1 MKQEGTNQKTKSLT
15 LFGFFAMTASMVMA
29 VYEYPTF
36 ATSKLHLVFYLLLGG
51 FLWFIPVALCA
62 AEMATVDGWEK
73 GGVFTWTGKNLGK
86 KYGFA
91 NLFFEFFEIT
101 VGFVTMIYFIL
112 GALSYVFNWPALNSN
127 PVIKFIGVL
136 VIFWVLALS
145 QFGGTKYTAKIAKIG
160 FVIGILLPA
169 AILII
174 LSLIYI
180 IQGNPIYISSKDT
193 FVPNFSN
200 VNTLVVFV
208 SFILSYMGVEAS
220 ATHANEMEN
229 PKRDYP
235 LAMLLLVIVAIVVST
250 LGGLAIAA
258 VIPQDQINLSAGVV
272 QTFAVLLG
280 HFTTHNTILVKIIAI
295 LLAFGV
301 IAEVS
306 SWVVGPTRGMIIAAE
321 EGAIPKLWA
330 KTNEHD
336 VPVYLVI
343 AQGILVTIWDAVL
356 TFGAG
361 GSNLSFLAAMS
372 LTVVIY
378 LTGYILFFVGYIKA
392 ILGKGLNGS
401 YQMPG
406 GKGVKLV
413 VAIVGLATSIF
424 AFFISF
430 VPPTSIASSMVQSH
444 EYMWM
449 LIISYLVAL
458 VLPFAIYAFCQKYMH
473 AHEGNVHHAVATHK
487 H

>member
-1 MKQEGTNQKTKSLT
+1 MKQEGTTKKSLT

-112 GALSYVFNWPALNSN
+112 GALSYVFDWPALNSN
-127 PVIKFIGVL
+127 PMIKFIGVL
-136 VIFWVLALS
+136 VIFWILALS

-160 FVIGILLPA
+160 FIVGILLPA

-174 LSLIYI
+174 LALVYI

-193 FVPNFSN
+193 FVPDFTK

-220 ATHANEMEN
+220 ATHANEMDN
-229 PKRDYP
+229 PKKEYP

-280 HFTTHNTILVKIIAI
+280 HFTANNTILVKIIAL

-321 EGAIPKLWA
+321 EGAIPKSWA

-336 VPVYLVI
+336 VPVYLDI
-343 AQGILVTIWDAVL
+343 AQGIIVSIWDAVL

-378 LTGYILFFVGYIKA
+378 LSGYILFFVGYIKA
-392 ILGKGLNGS
+392 ILGEGLNGA

-406 GKGVKLV
+406 GKPVKII
-413 VAIVGLATSIF
+413 VAIIGLATSIF

-430 VPPTSIASSMVQSH
+430 VPPTSIAGNAVQSH

-449 LIISYLVAL
+449 LIISYVISLI
-458 VLPFAIYAFCQKYMH
+458 LPFAIYDLCQKYMH
-473 AHEGNVHHAVATHK
+473 SHEGNIHHIVVGHK

>member
-1 MKQEGTNQKTKSLT
+1 
-15 LFGFFAMTASMVMA
+15 
-29 VYEYPTF
+29 
-36 ATSKLHLVFYLLLGG
+36 
-51 FLWFIPVALCA
+51 
-62 AEMATVDGWEK
+62 
-73 GGVFTWTGKNLGK
+73 
-86 KYGFA
+86 
-91 NLFFEFFEIT
+91 
-101 VGFVTMIYFIL
+101 MIYFIL
-112 GALSYVFNWPALNSN
+112 GALSYVFDWPALNSN
-127 PVIKFIGVL
+127 PMIKFIGVL
-136 VIFWVLALS
+136 VIFWILALS

-160 FVIGILLPA
+160 FIVGILLPA

-174 LSLIYI
+174 LALIYI

-193 FVPNFSN
+193 FVPDFTK

-220 ATHANEMEN
+220 ATHANEMDN
-229 PKRDYP
+229 PKKEYP

-258 VIPQDQINLSAGVV
+258 VIPQNQINLSAGVV
-272 QTFAVLLG
+272 QTFVVLLG
-280 HFTTHNTILVKIIAI
+280 HFTANNTILVKIIAL

-321 EGAIPKLWA
+321 EGAIPKSWA

-343 AQGILVTIWDAVL
+343 AQGIIVSIWDAVL

-378 LTGYILFFVGYIKA
+378 LSGYILFFVGYIKA
-392 ILGKGLNGS
+392 ILGEGLNGA

-406 GKGVKLV
+406 GKPVKII
-413 VAIVGLATSIF
+413 VAIIGLATSIF

-430 VPPTSIASSMVQSH
+430 VPPTSIAGNAVQSH
-444 EYMWM
+444 EYMLM
-449 LIISYLVAL
+449 LIISYVISLI
-458 VLPFAIYAFCQKYMH
+458 LPFAIYDLCQKYMH
-473 AHEGNVHHAVATHK
+473 SHEGNIHHIVVGHK

>member
-1 MKQEGTNQKTKSLT
+1 MKQEGTTKKSLT

-112 GALSYVFNWPALNSN
+112 GALSYVFDWPALNSN
-127 PVIKFIGVL
+127 PMIKFIGVL
-136 VIFWVLALS
+136 VIFWILALS

-160 FVIGILLPA
+160 FIVGILLPA

-174 LSLIYI
+174 LALVYI

-193 FVPNFSN
+193 FVPDFTK

-220 ATHANEMEN
+220 ATHANEMDN
-229 PKRDYP
+229 PKKEYP

-280 HFTTHNTILVKIIAI
+280 HFTANNTILVKIIAL

-321 EGAIPKLWA
+321 EGAIPKSWA

-343 AQGILVTIWDAVL
+343 AQGIIVSIWDAVL

-378 LTGYILFFVGYIKA
+378 LSGYILFFVGYIKA
-392 ILGKGLNGS
+392 ILGEGLNGA

-406 GKGVKLV
+406 GKPVKII
-413 VAIVGLATSIF
+413 VAIIGLATSIF

-430 VPPTSIASSMVQSH
+430 VPPTSIAGNAVQSH

-449 LIISYLVAL
+449 LIISYVISLI
-458 VLPFAIYAFCQKYMH
+458 LPFAIYDLCQKYMH
-473 AHEGNVHHAVATHK
+473 SHEGNIHHIVAGHK

>member
-1 MKQEGTNQKTKSLT
+1 MKQEGTTKKSLT

-112 GALSYVFNWPALNSN
+112 GALSYVFDWPALNSN
-127 PVIKFIGVL
+127 PMIKFIGVL
-136 VIFWVLALS
+136 VIFWILALS

-160 FVIGILLPA
+160 FIVGILLPS

-174 LSLIYI
+174 LALVYI

-193 FVPNFSN
+193 FVPDFTK

-220 ATHANEMEN
+220 ATHANEMDN
-229 PKRDYP
+229 PKKEYP

-258 VIPQDQINLSAGVV
+258 VIPQNQINLSAGVV
-272 QTFAVLLG
+272 QTFAFLLG
-280 HFTTHNTILVKIIAI
+280 HFTANNTILVKIIAL

-321 EGAIPKLWA
+321 EGAIPKSWA

-343 AQGILVTIWDAVL
+343 AQGIIVSIWDAVL

-378 LTGYILFFVGYIKA
+378 LSGYILFFVGYIKA
-392 ILGKGLNGS
+392 ILGEGLNGA

-406 GKGVKLV
+406 GKPVKII
-413 VAIVGLATSIF
+413 VAIIGLATSIF

-430 VPPTSIASSMVQSH
+430 VPPTSIAGNAVQSH
-444 EYMWM
+444 EYMLM
-449 LIISYLVAL
+449 LIISYVISLI
-458 VLPFAIYAFCQKYMH
+458 LPFAIYDLCQKYMH
-473 AHEGNVHHAVATHK
+473 SHEGNIHHIVVGHK

>member
-1 MKQEGTNQKTKSLT
+1 MKQEGTTKKSLT

-112 GALSYVFNWPALNSN
+112 GALSYVFDWPALNSN
-127 PVIKFIGVL
+127 PMIKFIGVL
-136 VIFWVLALS
+136 VIFWILALS

-160 FVIGILLPA
+160 FIVGILLPA

-174 LSLIYI
+174 LALIYI

-193 FVPNFSN
+193 FVPDFTK

-220 ATHANEMEN
+220 ATHANEMDN
-229 PKRDYP
+229 PKKEYP

-280 HFTTHNTILVKIIAI
+280 HFTANNTILVKIIAL

-321 EGAIPKLWA
+321 EGAIPKSWA

-343 AQGILVTIWDAVL
+343 AQGIIVSIWDAVL

-378 LTGYILFFVGYIKA
+378 LSGYILFFVGYIKA
-392 ILGKGLNGS
+392 ILGEGLNGA

-406 GKGVKLV
+406 GKPVKII
-413 VAIVGLATSIF
+413 VAIIGLATSIF

-430 VPPTSIASSMVQSH
+430 VPPTSIAGNAVQSH

-449 LIISYLVAL
+449 LIISYVISLI
-458 VLPFAIYAFCQKYMH
+458 LPFAIYDLCQKYMH
-473 AHEGNVHHAVATHK
+473 SHEGNIHHIVAGHK

>member
-1 MKQEGTNQKTKSLT
+1 MKQEGTTKKSLT

-112 GALSYVFNWPALNSN
+112 GALSYVFDWPALNSN
-127 PVIKFIGVL
+127 PMIKFIGVL
-136 VIFWVLALS
+136 VIFWILALS

-160 FVIGILLPA
+160 FIVGILLPS

-174 LSLIYI
+174 LALVYI

-193 FVPNFSN
+193 FVPDFTK

-220 ATHANEMEN
+220 ATHANEMDN
-229 PKRDYP
+229 PKKEYP

-280 HFTTHNTILVKIIAI
+280 HFTANNTILVKIIAL

-321 EGAIPKLWA
+321 EGAIPKSWA

-343 AQGILVTIWDAVL
+343 AQGIIVSIWDAVL

-378 LTGYILFFVGYIKA
+378 LSGYILFFVGYIKA
-392 ILGKGLNGS
+392 ILGEGLNGA

-406 GKGVKLV
+406 GKPVKII
-413 VAIVGLATSIF
+413 VAIIGLATSIF

-430 VPPTSIASSMVQSH
+430 VPPTSIAGNAVQSH

-449 LIISYLVAL
+449 LIISYVISLI
-458 VLPFAIYAFCQKYMH
+458 LPFAIYDLCQKYMH
-473 AHEGNVHHAVATHK
+473 SHEGNIHHIVAGHK

>member
-1 MKQEGTNQKTKSLT
+1 MKQEGTTKKSLT

-86 KYGFA
+86 KYGFS

-112 GALSYVFNWPALNSN
+112 GALSYVFDWPALNSN
-127 PVIKFIGVL
+127 PMIKFIGVL
-136 VIFWVLALS
+136 VIFWILALS

-160 FVIGILLPA
+160 FIVGILLPA

-174 LSLIYI
+174 LALIYI

-193 FVPNFSN
+193 FVPDFTK

-220 ATHANEMEN
+220 ATHANEMDN
-229 PKRDYP
+229 PKKEYP

-258 VIPQDQINLSAGVV
+258 VIPQNQINLSAGVV

-280 HFTTHNTILVKIIAI
+280 HFTANNTILVKIIAL

-321 EGAIPKLWA
+321 EGAIPKSWA

-343 AQGILVTIWDAVL
+343 AQGIIVSIWDAVL

-378 LTGYILFFVGYIKA
+378 LSGYILFFVGYIKA
-392 ILGKGLNGS
+392 ILGEGLNGA

-406 GKGVKLV
+406 GKPVKII
-413 VAIVGLATSIF
+413 VAIIGLATSIF

-430 VPPTSIASSMVQSH
+430 VPPTSIAGNAVQSH

-449 LIISYLVAL
+449 LIISYVISLI
-458 VLPFAIYAFCQKYMH
+458 LPFAIYDLYQKYMH
-473 AHEGNVHHAVATHK
+473 SHEGNIHHIVVGHK

>member
-1 MKQEGTNQKTKSLT
+1 MKQEGTTKKSLT

-86 KYGFA
+86 KYGFS

-112 GALSYVFNWPALNSN
+112 GALSYVFDWPALNSN
-127 PVIKFIGVL
+127 PMIKFIGVL
-136 VIFWVLALS
+136 VIFWILALS

-160 FVIGILLPA
+160 FIVGILLPA

-174 LSLIYI
+174 LALIYI

-193 FVPNFSN
+193 FVPDFTK

-220 ATHANEMEN
+220 ATHANEMDN
-229 PKRDYP
+229 PKKEYP

-258 VIPQDQINLSAGVV
+258 VIPQNQINLSAGVV

-280 HFTTHNTILVKIIAI
+280 HFTANNTILVKIIAL

-321 EGAIPKLWA
+321 EGAIPKSWA

-343 AQGILVTIWDAVL
+343 AQGIIVSIWDAVL

-378 LTGYILFFVGYIKA
+378 LSGYILFFVGYIKA
-392 ILGKGLNGS
+392 ILGEGLNGA

-406 GKGVKLV
+406 GKPVKII
-413 VAIVGLATSIF
+413 VAIIGLATSIF

-430 VPPTSIASSMVQSH
+430 VPPTSIAGNAVQSH

-449 LIISYLVAL
+449 LIISYVVSLI
-458 VLPFAIYAFCQKYMH
+458 LPFAIYDLCQKYMH
-473 AHEGNVHHAVATHK
+473 SHEGNIHHIVVGHK

>member
-1 MKQEGTNQKTKSLT
+1 MKQEGTTKKSLT

-112 GALSYVFNWPALNSN
+112 VALSYVFDWPALNSN
-127 PVIKFIGVL
+127 PMIKFIGVL
-136 VIFWVLALS
+136 VIFWILALS

-160 FVIGILLPA
+160 FIVGILLPA

-174 LSLIYI
+174 LALVYI

-193 FVPNFSN
+193 FVPDFTK

-220 ATHANEMEN
+220 ATHANEMDN
-229 PKRDYP
+229 PKKEYP

-280 HFTTHNTILVKIIAI
+280 HFTANNTILVKIIAL

-321 EGAIPKLWA
+321 EGAIPKSWA

-343 AQGILVTIWDAVL
+343 AQGIIVSIWDAVL

-378 LTGYILFFVGYIKA
+378 LSGYILFFVGYIKA
-392 ILGKGLNGS
+392 ILGEGLNGA

-406 GKGVKLV
+406 GKTVKII
-413 VAIVGLATSIF
+413 VAIIGLATSIF

-430 VPPTSIASSMVQSH
+430 VPPTSIAGNAVQSH

-449 LIISYLVAL
+449 LIISYVISLI
-458 VLPFAIYAFCQKYMH
+458 LPFAIYDLCQKYMH
-473 AHEGNVHHAVATHK
+473 SHEGNIHHIVAGHK

>member
-1 MKQEGTNQKTKSLT
+1 MKQEGTTKKSLT

-86 KYGFA
+86 KYGFS

-112 GALSYVFNWPALNSN
+112 GALSYVFDWPALNSN
-127 PVIKFIGVL
+127 PMIKFIGVL
-136 VIFWVLALS
+136 VIFWILALS

-160 FVIGILLPA
+160 FVVGILLPA

-174 LSLIYI
+174 LALIYI

-193 FVPNFSN
+193 FVPDFTK

-220 ATHANEMEN
+220 ATHANEMDN
-229 PKRDYP
+229 PKKEYP

-258 VIPQDQINLSAGVV
+258 VIPQNQINLSAGVV

-280 HFTTHNTILVKIIAI
+280 HFTANNTILVKIIAL

-321 EGAIPKLWA
+321 EGAIPKSWA

-343 AQGILVTIWDAVL
+343 AQGIIVSIWDAVL

-378 LTGYILFFVGYIKA
+378 LSGYILFFVGYIKA
-392 ILGKGLNGS
+392 ILGEGLNGA

-406 GKGVKLV
+406 GKPVKII
-413 VAIVGLATSIF
+413 VAIIGLATSIF

-430 VPPTSIASSMVQSH
+430 VPPTSIAGNAVQSH

-449 LIISYLVAL
+449 LIISYVISLI
-458 VLPFAIYAFCQKYMH
+458 LPFAIYDLCQKYMH
-473 AHEGNVHHAVATHK
+473 SHEGNIHHIVVGHK

>member
-1 MKQEGTNQKTKSLT
+1 MKQEGTTKKSLT

-112 GALSYVFNWPALNSN
+112 GALSYVFDWPALNSN
-127 PVIKFIGVL
+127 PMIKFIGVL
-136 VIFWVLALS
+136 VIFWILALS

-160 FVIGILLPA
+160 FIVGILLPA

-174 LSLIYI
+174 LALVYI
-180 IQGNPIYISSKDT
+180 VQGNPIYISSKDT
-193 FVPNFSN
+193 FVPDFTK

-220 ATHANEMEN
+220 ATHANEMDN
-229 PKRDYP
+229 PKKEYP

-280 HFTTHNTILVKIIAI
+280 HFTANNTILVKIIAL

-321 EGAIPKLWA
+321 EGAIPKSWA

-343 AQGILVTIWDAVL
+343 AQGIIVSIWDAVL

-378 LTGYILFFVGYIKA
+378 LSGYILFFVGYIKA
-392 ILGKGLNGS
+392 ILGEGLNGA

-406 GKGVKLV
+406 GKPVKII
-413 VAIVGLATSIF
+413 VAIIGLATSIF

-430 VPPTSIASSMVQSH
+430 VPPTSIAGNAVQSH

-449 LIISYLVAL
+449 LIISYVISLI
-458 VLPFAIYAFCQKYMH
+458 LPFAIYDLCQKYMH
-473 AHEGNVHHAVATHK
+473 SHEGNIHHIVAGHK

>member
-1 MKQEGTNQKTKSLT
+1 MKQEGTTKKSLT

-112 GALSYVFNWPALNSN
+112 GALSYVFDWPALNSN
-127 PVIKFIGVL
+127 PMIKFIGVL
-136 VIFWVLALS
+136 VIFWILALS
-145 QFGGTKYTAKIAKIG
+145 QFGGTKYTAKIDKIG
-160 FVIGILLPA
+160 FIVGILLPA

-174 LSLIYI
+174 LALVYI

-193 FVPNFSN
+193 FVPDFTK

-220 ATHANEMEN
+220 ATHANEMDN
-229 PKRDYP
+229 PKKEYP

-280 HFTTHNTILVKIIAI
+280 HFTANNTILVKIIAL

-321 EGAIPKLWA
+321 EGAIPKSWA

-343 AQGILVTIWDAVL
+343 AQGIIVSIWDAVL

-378 LTGYILFFVGYIKA
+378 LSGYILFFVGYIKA
-392 ILGKGLNGS
+392 ILGEGLNGA

-406 GKGVKLV
+406 GKPVKII
-413 VAIVGLATSIF
+413 VAIIGLATSIF

-430 VPPTSIASSMVQSH
+430 VPPTSIAGNAVQSH

-449 LIISYLVAL
+449 LIISYVISLI
-458 VLPFAIYAFCQKYMH
+458 LPFAIYDLCQKYMH
-473 AHEGNVHHAVATHK
+473 SHEGNIHHIVAGHK

>member
-1 MKQEGTNQKTKSLT
+1 MKQEGTTKKSLT

-112 GALSYVFNWPALNSN
+112 GALSYVFDWPALNSN
-127 PVIKFIGVL
+127 PMIKFIGVL
-136 VIFWVLALS
+136 VIFWILALS

-160 FVIGILLPA
+160 FIVGILLPA

-174 LSLIYI
+174 LALVYV

-193 FVPNFSN
+193 FVPDFTK

-220 ATHANEMEN
+220 ATHANEMDN
-229 PKRDYP
+229 PKKEYP

-280 HFTTHNTILVKIIAI
+280 HFTANNTILVKIIAL

-321 EGAIPKLWA
+321 EGAIPKSWA

-343 AQGILVTIWDAVL
+343 AQGIIVSIWDAVL

-378 LTGYILFFVGYIKA
+378 LSGYILFFVGYIKA
-392 ILGKGLNGS
+392 ILGEGLNGA

-406 GKGVKLV
+406 GKPVKII
-413 VAIVGLATSIF
+413 VAIIGLATSIF

-430 VPPTSIASSMVQSH
+430 VPPTSIAGNAVQSH

-449 LIISYLVAL
+449 LIISYVISLI
-458 VLPFAIYAFCQKYMH
+458 LPFAIYDLCQKYMH
-473 AHEGNVHHAVATHK
+473 SHEGNIHHIVAGHK

>member
-1 MKQEGTNQKTKSLT
+1 MKQEGTTKKSLT

-112 GALSYVFNWPALNSN
+112 GALSYVFDWPALNSN
-127 PVIKFIGVL
+127 PMIKFIGVL
-136 VIFWVLALS
+136 VIFWILALS

-160 FVIGILLPA
+160 FIVGILLPA

-174 LSLIYI
+174 LALVYI

-193 FVPNFSN
+193 FVPDFTK

-220 ATHANEMEN
+220 ATHANEMDN
-229 PKRDYP
+229 PKKEYP

-280 HFTTHNTILVKIIAI
+280 HFTANNTILVKIIAL

-321 EGAIPKLWA
+321 EGAIPKSWA

-343 AQGILVTIWDAVL
+343 AQGIIVSIWDAVL

-378 LTGYILFFVGYIKA
+378 LSGYILFFVGYIKA
-392 ILGKGLNGS
+392 ILGEGLNGA

-406 GKGVKLV
+406 GKPVKLI

-430 VPPTSIASSMVQSH
+430 VPPTSIAGNAVQSH

-449 LIISYLVAL
+449 LIISYVISLI
-458 VLPFAIYAFCQKYMH
+458 LPFAIYDLCQKYMH
-473 AHEGNVHHAVATHK
+473 SHEGNIHHIVAGHK

>member
-1 MKQEGTNQKTKSLT
+1 
-15 LFGFFAMTASMVMA
+15 MTASMVMA

-112 GALSYVFNWPALNSN
+112 GALSYVFDWPALNSN
-127 PVIKFIGVL
+127 PMIKFIGVL
-136 VIFWVLALS
+136 VIFWILALS

-160 FVIGILLPA
+160 FIVGILLPA

-174 LSLIYI
+174 LALIYI

-193 FVPNFSN
+193 FVPDFTK

-220 ATHANEMEN
+220 ATHANEMDN
-229 PKRDYP
+229 PKKEYP

-280 HFTTHNTILVKIIAI
+280 HFTANNTILVKIIAL

-321 EGAIPKLWA
+321 EGAIPKSWA

-343 AQGILVTIWDAVL
+343 AQGIIVSIWDAVL

-378 LTGYILFFVGYIKA
+378 LSGYILFFVGYIKA
-392 ILGKGLNGS
+392 ILGEGLNGA

-406 GKGVKLV
+406 GKPVKII
-413 VAIVGLATSIF
+413 VAIIGLATSIF

-430 VPPTSIASSMVQSH
+430 VPPTSIAGNAVQSH

-449 LIISYLVAL
+449 LIISYVISLI
-458 VLPFAIYAFCQKYMH
+458 LPFAIYDLCQKYMH
-473 AHEGNVHHAVATHK
+473 SHEGNIHHIVAGHK

>member
-1 MKQEGTNQKTKSLT
+1 MKQEGTTKKSLT

-112 GALSYVFNWPALNSN
+112 GALSYVFDWPALNSN
-127 PVIKFIGVL
+127 PMIKFIGVL
-136 VIFWVLALS
+136 VIFWILALS

-160 FVIGILLPA
+160 FIVGILLPA

-174 LSLIYI
+174 LDLVYI

-193 FVPNFSN
+193 FVPDFTK

-220 ATHANEMEN
+220 ATHANEMDN
-229 PKRDYP
+229 PKKEYP

-280 HFTTHNTILVKIIAI
+280 HFTANNTILVKIIAL

-321 EGAIPKLWA
+321 EGAIPKSWA

-343 AQGILVTIWDAVL
+343 AQGIIVSIWDAVL

-378 LTGYILFFVGYIKA
+378 LSGYILFFVGYIKA
-392 ILGKGLNGS
+392 ILGEGLNGA

-406 GKGVKLV
+406 GKPVKII
-413 VAIVGLATSIF
+413 VAIIGLATSIF

-430 VPPTSIASSMVQSH
+430 VPPTSIAGNAVQSH

-449 LIISYLVAL
+449 LIISYVISLI
-458 VLPFAIYAFCQKYMH
+458 LPFAIYDLCQKYMH
-473 AHEGNVHHAVATHK
+473 SHEGNIHHIVVGHK

>member
-1 MKQEGTNQKTKSLT
+1 
-15 LFGFFAMTASMVMA
+15 
-29 VYEYPTF
+29 
-36 ATSKLHLVFYLLLGG
+36 
-51 FLWFIPVALCA
+51 
-62 AEMATVDGWEK
+62 
-73 GGVFTWTGKNLGK
+73 
-86 KYGFA
+86 
-91 NLFFEFFEIT
+91 
-101 VGFVTMIYFIL
+101 
-112 GALSYVFNWPALNSN
+112 
-127 PVIKFIGVL
+127 
-136 VIFWVLALS
+136 
-145 QFGGTKYTAKIAKIG
+145 
-160 FVIGILLPA
+160 
-169 AILII
+169 
-174 LSLIYI
+174 
-180 IQGNPIYISSKDT
+180 
-193 FVPNFSN
+193 
-200 VNTLVVFV
+200 
-208 SFILSYMGVEAS
+208 MGVEAS
-220 ATHANEMEN
+220 ATHANEMDN
-229 PKRDYP
+229 PKKEYP

-280 HFTTHNTILVKIIAI
+280 HFTANNTILVKIIAL

-321 EGAIPKLWA
+321 EGAIPKSWA

-343 AQGILVTIWDAVL
+343 AQGIIVSIWDAVL

-378 LTGYILFFVGYIKA
+378 LSGYILFFAGYIKA
-392 ILGKGLNGS
+392 ILGEGLNGA
-401 YQMPG
+401 YQIPG
-406 GKGVKLV
+406 GKPVKII
-413 VAIVGLATSIF
+413 VAIIGLATSIF

-430 VPPTSIASSMVQSH
+430 VPPTSIAGNAVQSH

-449 LIISYLVAL
+449 LIISYVISLI
-458 VLPFAIYAFCQKYMH
+458 LPFAIYDLCQKYMH
-473 AHEGNVHHAVATHK
+473 SHEGNIHHAVAGHK

>member
-1 MKQEGTNQKTKSLT
+1 MKQEGTTKKSLT

-112 GALSYVFNWPALNSN
+112 GALSYVFDWPALNSN
-127 PVIKFIGVL
+127 PMVKFIGVL
-136 VIFWVLALS
+136 VIFWILALS

-160 FVIGILLPA
+160 FIVGILLPA

-174 LSLIYI
+174 LALVYI

-193 FVPNFSN
+193 FVPDFTK

-220 ATHANEMEN
+220 ATHANEMDN
-229 PKRDYP
+229 PKKEYP

-280 HFTTHNTILVKIIAI
+280 HFTANNTILVKIIAL

-321 EGAIPKLWA
+321 EGAIPKSWA

-343 AQGILVTIWDAVL
+343 AQGIIVSIWDAVL

-361 GSNLSFLAAMS
+361 GSNLSFLAAI
-372 LTVVIY
+372 IY
-378 LTGYILFFVGYIKA
+378 LSGYILFFVGYIKA
-392 ILGKGLNGS
+392 ILGEGLNGA

-406 GKGVKLV
+406 GKPVKII
-413 VAIVGLATSIF
+413 VAIIGLATSIF

-430 VPPTSIASSMVQSH
+430 VPPTSIAGNAVQSH

-449 LIISYLVAL
+449 LIISYVISLI
-458 VLPFAIYAFCQKYMH
+458 LPFAIYDLCQKYMH
-473 AHEGNVHHAVATHK
+473 SHEGNIHHIVAGHK

>member
-1 MKQEGTNQKTKSLT
+1 MKQEGTTKKSLT

-112 GALSYVFNWPALNSN
+112 GALSYVFDWPALNSN
-127 PVIKFIGVL
+127 PMIKFIGVL
-136 VIFWVLALS
+136 VIFWILALS

-160 FVIGILLPA
+160 FIVGILLPA

-174 LSLIYI
+174 LALVYI

-193 FVPNFSN
+193 FVPDFTK

-220 ATHANEMEN
+220 ATHANEMDN
-229 PKRDYP
+229 PKKEYP

-280 HFTTHNTILVKIIAI
+280 HFTANNTILVKIIAL

-321 EGAIPKLWA
+321 EGAIPKSWA

-343 AQGILVTIWDAVL
+343 AQGIIVSIWDAVL

-378 LTGYILFFVGYIKA
+378 LSGYILFFVGYIKA
-392 ILGKGLNGS
+392 ILGEGLNGA

-406 GKGVKLV
+406 GKPVKII
-413 VAIVGLATSIF
+413 VAIIGLATSIF

-430 VPPTSIASSMVQSH
+430 VPPTSIAGNAVQSH

-449 LIISYLVAL
+449 LIISYVVSLI
-458 VLPFAIYAFCQKYMH
+458 LPFAIYDLCQKYMH
-473 AHEGNVHHAVATHK
+473 SHEGNIHHIVVGHK

>member
-1 MKQEGTNQKTKSLT
+1 MKQEGTTKKSLT

-112 GALSYVFNWPALNSN
+112 GALSYVFDWPALNSN
-127 PVIKFIGVL
+127 PMIKFIGVL
-136 VIFWVLALS
+136 VIFWILALS

-160 FVIGILLPA
+160 FIVGILLPA

-174 LSLIYI
+174 LALVYI

-193 FVPNFSN
+193 FVPDFTK

-208 SFILSYMGVEAS
+208 SFILSYMGVDAS
-220 ATHANEMEN
+220 ATHANEMDN
-229 PKRDYP
+229 PKKEYP

-280 HFTTHNTILVKIIAI
+280 HFTANNTILVKIIAL

-321 EGAIPKLWA
+321 EGAIPKSWA

-343 AQGILVTIWDAVL
+343 AQGIIVSIWDAVL

-378 LTGYILFFVGYIKA
+378 LSGYILFFVGYIKA
-392 ILGKGLNGS
+392 ILGEGLNGA

-406 GKGVKLV
+406 GKPVKII
-413 VAIVGLATSIF
+413 VAIIGLATSIF

-430 VPPTSIASSMVQSH
+430 VPPTSIAGNAVQSH

-449 LIISYLVAL
+449 LIISYVISLI
-458 VLPFAIYAFCQKYMH
+458 LPFAIYDLCQKYMH
-473 AHEGNVHHAVATHK
+473 SHEGNIHHIVAGHK

>member
-1 MKQEGTNQKTKSLT
+1 MKQEGTTKKSLT

-112 GALSYVFNWPALNSN
+112 GALSYVFDWPALNSN
-127 PVIKFIGVL
+127 PMIKFIGVL
-136 VIFWVLALS
+136 VIFWILALS

-160 FVIGILLPA
+160 FIVGILLPA

-174 LSLIYI
+174 LALVYI

-193 FVPNFSN
+193 FVPDFTK

-220 ATHANEMEN
+220 ATHANEMDN
-229 PKRDYP
+229 PKKEYP

-280 HFTTHNTILVKIIAI
+280 HFTANNTILVKIIAL

-321 EGAIPKLWA
+321 EGAIPKSWA

-343 AQGILVTIWDAVL
+343 AQGIIVSIWDAVL

-378 LTGYILFFVGYIKA
+378 LSGYILFFIGYIKA
-392 ILGKGLNGS
+392 ILGEGLNGA

-406 GKGVKLV
+406 GKPVKII
-413 VAIVGLATSIF
+413 VAIIGLATSIF

-430 VPPTSIASSMVQSH
+430 VPPTSIAGNAVQSH

-449 LIISYLVAL
+449 LIISYVISLI
-458 VLPFAIYAFCQKYMH
+458 LPFAIYDLCQKYMH
-473 AHEGNVHHAVATHK
+473 SHEGNIHHIVAGHK

>member
-1 MKQEGTNQKTKSLT
+1 MKQEGTTKKSLT

-62 AEMATVDGWEK
+62 AEMATLDGWEK

-112 GALSYVFNWPALNSN
+112 GALSYVFDWPALNSN
-127 PVIKFIGVL
+127 PMIKFIGVL
-136 VIFWVLALS
+136 VIFWILALS

-160 FVIGILLPA
+160 FIVGILLPA

-174 LSLIYI
+174 LALVYI

-193 FVPNFSN
+193 FVPDFTK

-220 ATHANEMEN
+220 ATHANEMDN
-229 PKRDYP
+229 PKKEYP

-280 HFTTHNTILVKIIAI
+280 HFTANNTILVKIIAL

-321 EGAIPKLWA
+321 EGAIPKSWA

-343 AQGILVTIWDAVL
+343 AQGIIVSIWDAVL

-378 LTGYILFFVGYIKA
+378 LSGYILFFVGYIKA
-392 ILGKGLNGS
+392 ILGEGLNGA

-406 GKGVKLV
+406 GKTVKII
-413 VAIVGLATSIF
+413 VAIIGLATSIF

-430 VPPTSIASSMVQSH
+430 VPPTSIAGNAVQSH

-449 LIISYLVAL
+449 LIISYVISLI
-458 VLPFAIYAFCQKYMH
+458 LPFAIYDLCQKYMH
-473 AHEGNVHHAVATHK
+473 SHEGNIHHIVAGHK

>member
-1 MKQEGTNQKTKSLT
+1 MKQEGTTKKSLT

-112 GALSYVFNWPALNSN
+112 GALSYVFDWPALNSN
-127 PVIKFIGVL
+127 PMIKFIGVL
-136 VIFWVLALS
+136 VIFWILALS

-160 FVIGILLPA
+160 FIVGILLPA

-174 LSLIYI
+174 LALVYI

-193 FVPNFSN
+193 FVPDFTK

-220 ATHANEMEN
+220 ATHANEMDN
-229 PKRDYP
+229 PKKEYP

-258 VIPQDQINLSAGVV
+258 VIPQNQINLSAGVV
-272 QTFAVLLG
+272 QTFVVLLG
-280 HFTTHNTILVKIIAI
+280 HFTANNTILVKIIAL

-321 EGAIPKLWA
+321 EGAIPKSWA

-343 AQGILVTIWDAVL
+343 AQGIIVSIWDAVL

-378 LTGYILFFVGYIKA
+378 LSGYILFFVGYIKA
-392 ILGKGLNGS
+392 ILGEGLNGA

-406 GKGVKLV
+406 GKPVKII
-413 VAIVGLATSIF
+413 VAIIGLATSIF

-430 VPPTSIASSMVQSH
+430 VPPTSIAGNAVQSH
-444 EYMWM
+444 EYMLM
-449 LIISYLVAL
+449 LIISYVISLI
-458 VLPFAIYAFCQKYMH
+458 LPFAIYDLCQKYMH
-473 AHEGNVHHAVATHK
+473 SHEGNIHHIVAGHK

>member
-1 MKQEGTNQKTKSLT
+1 MKQEGTTKKTLT

-112 GALSYVFNWPALNSN
+112 GALSYVFDWPALNSN
-127 PVIKFIGVL
+127 PMIKFIGVL
-136 VIFWVLALS
+136 VIFWILALS

-160 FVIGILLPA
+160 FIVGILLPA

-174 LSLIYI
+174 LALVYI

-193 FVPNFSN
+193 FVPDFTK

-220 ATHANEMEN
+220 ATHANEMDN
-229 PKRDYP
+229 PKKEYP

-280 HFTTHNTILVKIIAI
+280 HFTANNTILVKIIAL

-321 EGAIPKLWA
+321 EGAIPKSWA

-343 AQGILVTIWDAVL
+343 AQGIIVSIWDAVL

-378 LTGYILFFVGYIKA
+378 LSGYILFFVGYIKA
-392 ILGKGLNGS
+392 ILGEGLNGA

-406 GKGVKLV
+406 GKPVKII
-413 VAIVGLATSIF
+413 VAIIGLATSIF

-430 VPPTSIASSMVQSH
+430 VPPTSIAGNAVQSH

-449 LIISYLVAL
+449 LIISYVISLI
-458 VLPFAIYAFCQKYMH
+458 LPFAIYDLCQKYMH
-473 AHEGNVHHAVATHK
+473 SHEGNIHHIVAGHK

>member
-1 MKQEGTNQKTKSLT
+1 MKQEGTTKKSLT

-73 GGVFTWTGKNLGK
+73 GGVFTWIGKNLGK

-112 GALSYVFNWPALNSN
+112 GALSYVFDWPALNSN
-127 PVIKFIGVL
+127 PMIKFIGVL
-136 VIFWVLALS
+136 VIFWILALS

-160 FVIGILLPA
+160 FIVGILLPA

-174 LSLIYI
+174 LALVYI

-193 FVPNFSN
+193 FVPDFTK

-220 ATHANEMEN
+220 ATHANEMDN
-229 PKRDYP
+229 PKKEYP

-280 HFTTHNTILVKIIAI
+280 HFTANNTILVKIIAL

-321 EGAIPKLWA
+321 EGAIPKSWA

-343 AQGILVTIWDAVL
+343 AQGIIVSIWDAVL

-378 LTGYILFFVGYIKA
+378 LSGYILFFVGYIKA
-392 ILGKGLNGS
+392 ILGEGLNGA

-406 GKGVKLV
+406 GKPVKII
-413 VAIVGLATSIF
+413 VAIIGLATSIF

-430 VPPTSIASSMVQSH
+430 VPPTSIAGNAVQSH

-449 LIISYLVAL
+449 LIISYVISLI
-458 VLPFAIYAFCQKYMH
+458 LPFAIYDLCQKYMH
-473 AHEGNVHHAVATHK
+473 SHEGNIHHIVAGHK

>member
-1 MKQEGTNQKTKSLT
+1 MKQEGTTKKSLT

-51 FLWFIPVALCA
+51 FLWFIPVSLCA

-112 GALSYVFNWPALNSN
+112 GALSYVFDWPALNSN
-127 PVIKFIGVL
+127 PMIKFIGVL
-136 VIFWVLALS
+136 VIFWILALS

-160 FVIGILLPA
+160 FIVGILLPA

-174 LSLIYI
+174 LALIYI

-193 FVPNFSN
+193 FVPDFTK

-220 ATHANEMEN
+220 ATHANEMDN
-229 PKRDYP
+229 PKKEYP

-258 VIPQDQINLSAGVV
+258 VIPQNQINLSAGVV

-280 HFTTHNTILVKIIAI
+280 HFTANNTILVKIIAL

-321 EGAIPKLWA
+321 EGAIPKSWA

-343 AQGILVTIWDAVL
+343 AQGIIVSIWDAVL

-378 LTGYILFFVGYIKA
+378 LSGYILFFVGYIKA
-392 ILGKGLNGS
+392 ILGEGLNGA

-406 GKGVKLV
+406 GKPVKII
-413 VAIVGLATSIF
+413 VAIIGLATSIF

-430 VPPTSIASSMVQSH
+430 VPPTSIAGNAVQSH

-449 LIISYLVAL
+449 LIISYVISLI
-458 VLPFAIYAFCQKYMH
+458 LPFAIYDLCQKYMH
-473 AHEGNVHHAVATHK
+473 SHEGNIHHIVAGHK

>member
-1 MKQEGTNQKTKSLT
+1 MKQEGTTKKSLT

-112 GALSYVFNWPALNSN
+112 GALSYVFDWPALNSN
-127 PVIKFIGVL
+127 PMVKFIGVL
-136 VIFWVLALS
+136 VIFWILALS

-160 FVIGILLPA
+160 FIVGILLPA

-174 LSLIYI
+174 LALIYI

-193 FVPNFSN
+193 FVPDFTK

-220 ATHANEMEN
+220 ATHANEMDN
-229 PKRDYP
+229 PKKEYP

-280 HFTTHNTILVKIIAI
+280 HFTANNTILVKIIAL

-321 EGAIPKLWA
+321 EGAIPKSWA

-343 AQGILVTIWDAVL
+343 AQGIIVSIWDAVL

-378 LTGYILFFVGYIKA
+378 LSGYILFFVGYIKA
-392 ILGKGLNGS
+392 ILGEGLNGA

-406 GKGVKLV
+406 GKPVKII
-413 VAIVGLATSIF
+413 VAIIGLATSIF

-430 VPPTSIASSMVQSH
+430 VPPTSIAGNAVQSH

-449 LIISYLVAL
+449 LIISYVISLI
-458 VLPFAIYAFCQKYMH
+458 LPFAIYDLCQKYMH
-473 AHEGNVHHAVATHK
+473 SHEGNIHHIVVGHK

>member
-1 MKQEGTNQKTKSLT
+1 
-15 LFGFFAMTASMVMA
+15 
-29 VYEYPTF
+29 
-36 ATSKLHLVFYLLLGG
+36 
-51 FLWFIPVALCA
+51 
-62 AEMATVDGWEK
+62 
-73 GGVFTWTGKNLGK
+73 
-86 KYGFA
+86 
-91 NLFFEFFEIT
+91 
-101 VGFVTMIYFIL
+101 MIYFIL
-112 GALSYVFNWPALNSN
+112 GALSYVFDWPALNSN
-127 PVIKFIGVL
+127 PMIKFIGVL
-136 VIFWVLALS
+136 VIFWILALS

-160 FVIGILLPA
+160 FIVGILLPA

-174 LSLIYI
+174 LALVYI

-193 FVPNFSN
+193 FVPDFTK

-220 ATHANEMEN
+220 ATHANEMDN
-229 PKRDYP
+229 PKKEYP

-280 HFTTHNTILVKIIAI
+280 HFTANNTILVKIIAL

-321 EGAIPKLWA
+321 EGAIPKSWA

-343 AQGILVTIWDAVL
+343 AQGIIVSIWDAVL

-378 LTGYILFFVGYIKA
+378 LSGYILFFVGYIKA
-392 ILGKGLNGS
+392 ILGEGLNGA

-406 GKGVKLV
+406 GKPVKII
-413 VAIVGLATSIF
+413 VAIIGLATSIF

-430 VPPTSIASSMVQSH
+430 VPPTSIAGNAVQSH

-449 LIISYLVAL
+449 LIISYVISLI
-458 VLPFAIYAFCQKYMH
+458 LPFAIYDLCQKYMH
-473 AHEGNVHHAVATHK
+473 SHEGNIHHIVAGHK

>member
-1 MKQEGTNQKTKSLT
+1 MKQEGTTKKSLT

-112 GALSYVFNWPALNSN
+112 GALSYVFDWPALNSN
-127 PVIKFIGVL
+127 PMIKFIGVL
-136 VIFWVLALS
+136 VIFWILALS

-160 FVIGILLPA
+160 FIVGILLPA

-174 LSLIYI
+174 LALVYI

-193 FVPNFSN
+193 FVPDFTK

-220 ATHANEMEN
+220 ATHANEMDN
-229 PKRDYP
+229 PKKEYP

-280 HFTTHNTILVKIIAI
+280 HFTANNTILVKIIAL

-321 EGAIPKLWA
+321 EGAIPKSWA
-330 KTNEHD
+330 KTNEDD

-343 AQGILVTIWDAVL
+343 AQGIIVSIWDAVL

-378 LTGYILFFVGYIKA
+378 LSGYILFFVGYIKA
-392 ILGKGLNGS
+392 ILGEGLNGA

-406 GKGVKLV
+406 GKPVKII
-413 VAIVGLATSIF
+413 VAIIGLATSIF

-430 VPPTSIASSMVQSH
+430 VPPTSIAGNAVQSH

-449 LIISYLVAL
+449 LIISYVISLI
-458 VLPFAIYAFCQKYMH
+458 LPFAIYDLCQKYMH
-473 AHEGNVHHAVATHK
+473 SHEGNIHHIVAGHK

>member
-1 MKQEGTNQKTKSLT
+1 MKQEGTTKKSLT

-112 GALSYVFNWPALNSN
+112 GALSYVFDWPALNSN
-127 PVIKFIGVL
+127 PMIKFIGVL
-136 VIFWVLALS
+136 VIFWILALS
-145 QFGGTKYTAKIAKIG
+145 QFGGTKYTAKIG
-160 FVIGILLPA
+160 FIVGILLPA

-174 LSLIYI
+174 LALVYI

-193 FVPNFSN
+193 FVPDFTKI
-200 VNTLVVFV
+200 NTLVVFV

-220 ATHANEMEN
+220 ATHANEMDN
-229 PKRDYP
+229 PKKEYP

-280 HFTTHNTILVKIIAI
+280 HFTANNTILVKIIAL

-321 EGAIPKLWA
+321 EGAIPKSWA

-343 AQGILVTIWDAVL
+343 AQGIIVSIWDAVL

-378 LTGYILFFVGYIKA
+378 LSGYILFFVGYIKA
-392 ILGKGLNGS
+392 ILGEGLNGA

-406 GKGVKLV
+406 GKPVKII
-413 VAIVGLATSIF
+413 VAIIGLATSIF

-430 VPPTSIASSMVQSH
+430 VPPTSIAGNAVQSH

-449 LIISYLVAL
+449 LIISYVISLI
-458 VLPFAIYAFCQKYMH
+458 LPFAIYDLCQKYMH
-473 AHEGNVHHAVATHK
+473 SHEGNIHHIVAGHK

>member
-1 MKQEGTNQKTKSLT
+1 MKQEGTTKRSLT

-112 GALSYVFNWPALNSN
+112 GALSYVFDWPALNSN
-127 PVIKFIGVL
+127 PMIKFIGVL
-136 VIFWVLALS
+136 VIFWILALS

-160 FVIGILLPA
+160 FIVGILLPA

-174 LSLIYI
+174 LALVYI

-193 FVPNFSN
+193 FVPDFTK

-220 ATHANEMEN
+220 ATHANEMDN
-229 PKRDYP
+229 PKKEYP

-280 HFTTHNTILVKIIAI
+280 HFTANNTILVKIIAL

-321 EGAIPKLWA
+321 EGAIPKSWA

-343 AQGILVTIWDAVL
+343 AQGIIVSIWDAVL

-378 LTGYILFFVGYIKA
+378 LSGYILFFVGYIKA
-392 ILGKGLNGS
+392 ILGEGLNGA

-406 GKGVKLV
+406 GKPVKLI

-430 VPPTSIASSMVQSH
+430 VPPTSIAGNAVQSH

-449 LIISYLVAL
+449 LIISYVISLI
-458 VLPFAIYAFCQKYMH
+458 LPFAIYDLCQKYMH
-473 AHEGNVHHAVATHK
+473 SHEGNIHHIVAGHK

>member
-1 MKQEGTNQKTKSLT
+1 MKQEGTTKKSLT

-112 GALSYVFNWPALNSN
+112 GALSYVFDWPALNSN
-127 PVIKFIGVL
+127 PMIKFIGVL
-136 VIFWVLALS
+136 VIFWILALS

-160 FVIGILLPA
+160 FIVGILLPA

-174 LSLIYI
+174 LALVYI

-193 FVPNFSN
+193 FVPDFTK

-220 ATHANEMEN
+220 ATHANEMDN
-229 PKRDYP
+229 PKKEYP

-258 VIPQDQINLSAGVV
+258 VIPQNQINLSAGVV
-272 QTFAVLLG
+272 QTFVVLLG
-280 HFTTHNTILVKIIAI
+280 HFTANNTILVKIIAL

-306 SWVVGPTRGMIIAAE
+306 SWVVGTTRGMIIAAE
-321 EGAIPKLWA
+321 EGAIPKSWA

-343 AQGILVTIWDAVL
+343 AQGIIVSIWDAVL

-378 LTGYILFFVGYIKA
+378 LSGYILFFVGYIKA
-392 ILGKGLNGS
+392 ILGEGLNGA

-406 GKGVKLV
+406 GKPVKII
-413 VAIVGLATSIF
+413 VAIIGLATSIF

-430 VPPTSIASSMVQSH
+430 VPPTSIAGNAVQSH

-449 LIISYLVAL
+449 LIISYVISLI
-458 VLPFAIYAFCQKYMH
+458 LPFAIYDLCQKYMH
-473 AHEGNVHHAVATHK
+473 SHEGNIHHIVAGHK

>member
-1 MKQEGTNQKTKSLT
+1 MKQEGTTKKSLT

-112 GALSYVFNWPALNSN
+112 GALSYVFDWPALNSN
-127 PVIKFIGVL
+127 PMIKFIGVL
-136 VIFWVLALS
+136 VIFWILALS

-160 FVIGILLPA
+160 FIVGILLPA

-174 LSLIYI
+174 LALVYI

-193 FVPNFSN
+193 FVPDFTK

-208 SFILSYMGVEAS
+208 FFILSYMGVEAS
-220 ATHANEMEN
+220 ATHANEMDN
-229 PKRDYP
+229 PKKEYP

-280 HFTTHNTILVKIIAI
+280 HFTANNTILVKIIAL

-321 EGAIPKLWA
+321 EGAIPKSWA

-343 AQGILVTIWDAVL
+343 AQGIIVSIWDAVL

-378 LTGYILFFVGYIKA
+378 LSGYILLFVGYIKA
-392 ILGKGLNGS
+392 ILGEGLNGA

-406 GKGVKLV
+406 GKPVKII
-413 VAIVGLATSIF
+413 VAIIGLATSIF

-430 VPPTSIASSMVQSH
+430 VPPTSIAGNAVQSH

-449 LIISYLVAL
+449 LIISYVISLI
-458 VLPFAIYAFCQKYMH
+458 LPFAIYDLCQKYMH
-473 AHEGNVHHAVATHK
+473 SHEGNIHHIVAGHK

>member
-1 MKQEGTNQKTKSLT
+1 MKQEGTTKKSLT

-112 GALSYVFNWPALNSN
+112 GALSYVFDWPALNSN
-127 PVIKFIGVL
+127 PMIKFIGVL
-136 VIFWVLALS
+136 VIFWILALS

-160 FVIGILLPA
+160 FIVGILLPA

-174 LSLIYI
+174 LALVYI

-193 FVPNFSN
+193 FVPDFTK

-220 ATHANEMEN
+220 ATHANEMDN
-229 PKRDYP
+229 PKKEYP

-280 HFTTHNTILVKIIAI
+280 HFTANNKILVKIIAL

-321 EGAIPKLWA
+321 EGAIPKSWA

-343 AQGILVTIWDAVL
+343 AQGIIVSIWDAVL

-378 LTGYILFFVGYIKA
+378 LSGYILFFVGYIKA
-392 ILGKGLNGS
+392 ILGEGLNGA

-406 GKGVKLV
+406 GKPVKII
-413 VAIVGLATSIF
+413 VAIIGLATSIF

-430 VPPTSIASSMVQSH
+430 VPPTSIAGNAVQSH

-449 LIISYLVAL
+449 LIISYVISLI
-458 VLPFAIYAFCQKYMH
+458 LPFAIYDLCQKYMH
-473 AHEGNVHHAVATHK
+473 SHEGNIHHIVAGHK

>member
-1 MKQEGTNQKTKSLT
+1 MKQEGTTKKSLT

-112 GALSYVFNWPALNSN
+112 GALSYVFDWPALNSN
-127 PVIKFIGVL
+127 PMIKFIGVL
-136 VIFWVLALS
+136 VIFWILALS

-160 FVIGILLPA
+160 FIVGILLPA

-174 LSLIYI
+174 LALVYI

-193 FVPNFSN
+193 FVPDFTK

-220 ATHANEMEN
+220 ATHANEMDN
-229 PKRDYP
+229 PKKEYP

-272 QTFAVLLG
+272 QTFAVLSG
-280 HFTTHNTILVKIIAI
+280 HFTANNTILVKIIAL

-321 EGAIPKLWA
+321 EGAIPKSWA

-343 AQGILVTIWDAVL
+343 AQGIIVSIWDAVL

-378 LTGYILFFVGYIKA
+378 LSGYILFFVGYIKA
-392 ILGKGLNGS
+392 ILGEGLNGA

-406 GKGVKLV
+406 GKPVKII
-413 VAIVGLATSIF
+413 VAIIGLATSIF

-430 VPPTSIASSMVQSH
+430 VPPTSIAGNAVQSH

-449 LIISYLVAL
+449 LIISYVISLI
-458 VLPFAIYAFCQKYMH
+458 LPFAIYDLCQKYMH
-473 AHEGNVHHAVATHK
+473 SHEGNIHHIVAGHK

>member
-1 MKQEGTNQKTKSLT
+1 MKQEGTTKKSLT

-112 GALSYVFNWPALNSN
+112 GALSYVFDWPALNSN
-127 PVIKFIGVL
+127 PMIKFIGVL
-136 VIFWVLALS
+136 VIFWILALS

-160 FVIGILLPA
+160 FIVGILLPA

-174 LSLIYI
+174 LAIVYI
-180 IQGNPIYISSKDT
+180 VQGNPIYISSKDT
-193 FVPNFSN
+193 FVPDFTK

-220 ATHANEMEN
+220 ATHANEMDN
-229 PKRDYP
+229 PKKEYP

-280 HFTTHNTILVKIIAI
+280 HFTANNTILVKIIAL

-321 EGAIPKLWA
+321 EGAIPKSWA

-343 AQGILVTIWDAVL
+343 AQGIIVSIWDAVL

-378 LTGYILFFVGYIKA
+378 LSGYILFFVGYIKA
-392 ILGKGLNGS
+392 ILGEGLNGA

-406 GKGVKLV
+406 GKPVKII
-413 VAIVGLATSIF
+413 VAIIGLATSIF

-430 VPPTSIASSMVQSH
+430 VPPTSIAGNAVQSH

-449 LIISYLVAL
+449 LIISYVISLI
-458 VLPFAIYAFCQKYMH
+458 LPFAIYDLCQKYMH
-473 AHEGNVHHAVATHK
+473 SHEGNIHHIVAGHK

>member
-1 MKQEGTNQKTKSLT
+1 MKQEGTTKKSLT

-86 KYGFA
+86 KYGFV

-112 GALSYVFNWPALNSN
+112 GALSYVFDWPALNSN
-127 PVIKFIGVL
+127 PMIKFIGVL
-136 VIFWVLALS
+136 VIFWILALS

-160 FVIGILLPA
+160 FIVGILLPA

-174 LSLIYI
+174 LALVYI

-193 FVPNFSN
+193 FVPDFTK

-220 ATHANEMEN
+220 ATHANEMDN
-229 PKRDYP
+229 PKKEYP

-258 VIPQDQINLSAGVV
+258 VIPQNQINLSAGVV
-272 QTFAVLLG
+272 QTFVVLLG
-280 HFTTHNTILVKIIAI
+280 HFTANNTILVKIIAL

-321 EGAIPKLWA
+321 EGAIPKSWA

-343 AQGILVTIWDAVL
+343 AQGIIVSIWDAVL

-378 LTGYILFFVGYIKA
+378 LSGYILFFVGYIKA
-392 ILGKGLNGS
+392 ILGEGLNGA

-406 GKGVKLV
+406 GKPVKII
-413 VAIVGLATSIF
+413 VAIIGLATSIF

-430 VPPTSIASSMVQSH
+430 VPPTSIAGNAVQSH

-449 LIISYLVAL
+449 LIISYVISLI
-458 VLPFAIYAFCQKYMH
+458 LPFAIYDLCQKYMH
-473 AHEGNVHHAVATHK
+473 SHEGNIHHIVAGHK

>member
-1 MKQEGTNQKTKSLT
+1 MKQEGTTKKSLT

-112 GALSYVFNWPALNSN
+112 GALSYVFDWPALNSN
-127 PVIKFIGVL
+127 PMIKFIGVL
-136 VIFWVLALS
+136 VIFWILALS

-160 FVIGILLPA
+160 FIVGILLPA

-174 LSLIYI
+174 LALVYI

-193 FVPNFSN
+193 FVPDFTK

-220 ATHANEMEN
+220 ATHANEMDN
-229 PKRDYP
+229 PKKEYP

-280 HFTTHNTILVKIIAI
+280 HFTANNTILVKIIAL

-321 EGAIPKLWA
+321 EGAIPKSWA

-343 AQGILVTIWDAVL
+343 AQGIIVSIWDAVL

-378 LTGYILFFVGYIKA
+378 LSGYILFFVGYIKA
-392 ILGKGLNGS
+392 ILGEGLNGA

-406 GKGVKLV
+406 GKPVKII
-413 VAIVGLATSIF
+413 VAIIGLATSIF

-430 VPPTSIASSMVQSH
+430 VPPTSIAGNTVQSH

-449 LIISYLVAL
+449 LIISYVISLI
-458 VLPFAIYAFCQKYMH
+458 LPFAIYDLCQKYMH
-473 AHEGNVHHAVATHK
+473 SHEGNIHHIVAGHK